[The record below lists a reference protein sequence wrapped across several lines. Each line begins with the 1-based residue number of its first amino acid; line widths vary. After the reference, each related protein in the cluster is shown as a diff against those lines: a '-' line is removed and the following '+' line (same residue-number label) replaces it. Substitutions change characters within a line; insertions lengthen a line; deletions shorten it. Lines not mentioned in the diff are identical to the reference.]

1 MTQADAA
8 SRLTADHGS
17 QPAFRPLRL
26 LIRVVVT
33 TAVIGGV
40 IGWSVLHGHAAP
52 GSSPLAELGPPP
64 SFHLHAPRF
73 ELLAAAPMVIRLH
86 VAAAV
91 SAFVIGCILLAGVKG
106 TTLHKALGWTWV
118 AAMMVTALS
127 SFFIKVVNPGH
138 WSLIHVLSGW
148 VAIGVPMGIAA
159 IRRGNVRAHRRMMTG
174 QFIGGLLIAGV
185 FTLAPGRLM
194 FQVFFG

>member
-1 MTQADAA
+1 MTQAEAA
-8 SRLTADHGS
+8 SRPTDDRRS
-17 QPAFRPLRL
+17 QPAFSPLRL
-26 LIRVVVT
+26 VLRVVATLV
-33 TAVIGGV
+33 VVGGV
-40 IGWSVLHGHAAP
+40 IGWSVLHGHAGP
-52 GSSPLAELGPPP
+52 DVVRLSRLGPPP
-64 SFHLHAPRF
+64 MHLHPPRF
-73 ELLAAAPMVIRLH
+73 ELLAAAPAVIRLH
-86 VAAAV
+86 VAAAL

-106 TTLHKALGWTWV
+106 TMLHKTLGWTWV

-159 IRRGNVRAHRRMMTG
+159 IKRGNVRAHRRMMTG